1 GRTVHQ
7 LSSTGRCQSG
17 DWMLQRVI
25 EVGVKK

>member
-1 GRTVHQ
+1 T
-7 LSSTGRCQSG
+7 STGRCQSG

>member
-1 GRTVHQ
+1 YQ
-7 LSSTGRCQSG
+7 LTSTGRCQSG